1 MSQMIMPSDD
11 ERETLLVGVVEVQLL
26 RERLIRRTGSAV
38 GRASGTARR
47 QRAET
52 IEAAGAAV
60 LRHTLRKAWRS
71 SEAARLLLL
80 LLLLLLRQL
89 LVGAR
94 RFCQRKSNRK

>member
-26 RERLIRRTGSAV
+26 RERLIGCTGSAV
-38 GRASGTARR
+38 GRTGGTARG
-47 QRAET
+47 QGTET
-52 IEAAGAAV
+52 VEAAGAAV
-60 LRHTLRKAWRS
+60 LRKALREARRTSKAR
-71 SEAARLLLL
+71 RL

-94 RFCQRKSNRK
+94 WHRQQRSNK

>member
-1 MSQMIMPSDD
+1 MSQMIMPSDA

-26 RERLIRRTGSAV
+26 RKRLIGRAGSAV

-47 QRAET
+47 QRAEAV
-52 IEAAGAAV
+52 EAARATV
-60 LRHTLRKAWRS
+60 LRHTLRKSWRS

-80 LLLLLLRQL
+80 LLLLLREL

-94 RFCQRKSNRK
+94 WSCKRMSKR